1 MAQEAPVKFSTQ
13 KEKAHRGTRPGR
25 LFRVWQIK
33 TLHLLRRKDR
43 AFWNELNLNVQ
54 LYLYK
59 WLPDRIFRK

>member
-33 TLHLLRRKDR
+33 NAPSSPQKRQGVLERVEPKRTTLL
-43 AFWNELNLNVQ
+43 
-54 LYLYK
+54 
-59 WLPDRIFRK
+59 I